1 MAKPDKRVGLFTAT
15 SLVIAAMVGTG
26 VFTSLGFQV
35 VYIKSVFSILM
46 LWVVGG
52 ITALCGALAYGELG
66 AALPRSGG
74 EYHLMSRIYH
84 PAAGFLSGWVSALL
98 GFAAPAALA
107 AMAFASYFTVVIP
120 LGSETHL
127 AAGIVVLISIIHLAS
142 IKSSALFHDFF
153 TVIKLVLILLFIGAA
168 FFVESSVDYMLLPVS
183 EDLNMVFS
191 SGFAISLVFVS
202 YSYTGWN
209 SAVYIVNEIK
219 NHQKN
224 MPLSLLYGTLIVLV
238 LYVLLNFA
246 FLHTVPLPELEG
258 KIEIGFLSASAVF
271 GSGGADIMS
280 LVIAILLI
288 STLSAFIFIGPRV
301 TEVMGEDYHILK
313 FMKSR
318 SSRGVPAYAIIFQTV
333 FSLIFIYTSTFEQVF
348 IYAGFTLTLIT
359 TATVAGVFVLRYR
372 EPELPR
378 TYKTWGY
385 PFTPAIFL
393 VVNIWVLFYI
403 VVDKPLESVVG
414 IAIVLSGL
422 ILYYINQKISPHREY
437 NRRYQSNAKQK

>member
-1 MAKPDKRVGLFTAT
+1 MAQPDKRVSLFTAT
-15 SLVIAAMVGTG
+15 SLVIAAMIGTG

-35 VYIKSVFSILM
+35 VYVESVFSILM

-120 LGSETHL
+120 IGSETHL
-127 AAGIVVLISIIHLAS
+127 AAAIVVLIGLVHLAS
-142 IKSSALFHDFF
+142 IKSSVLFHDFF
-153 TVIKLVLILLFIGAA
+153 TVIKLVLILLFIIAA
-168 FFVESSVDYMLLPVS
+168 FLIQTSVDYSAAPVY
-183 EDLNMVFS
+183 EDLGMIFS

-219 NHQKN
+219 DPQKN
-224 MPLSLLYGTLIVLV
+224 LPLSLLYGTVVVLI

-246 FLHTVPLPELEG
+246 FLHTVPMAELEG

-271 GSGGADIMS
+271 GPGGAWIMS

-313 FMKSR
+313 FLKTR
-318 SSRGVPAYAIIFQTV
+318 SANGVPVNAIIFQTL

-348 IYAGFTLTLIT
+348 IYAGFILTLIT
-359 TATVAGVFVLRYR
+359 TITVAGVFVLRFN

-378 TYKTWGY
+378 RYKTWGY

-393 VVNIWVLFYI
+393 GVNIWVLFYI

-422 ILYYINQKISPHREY
+422 ILYYINKKISPHREY
-437 NRRYQSNAKQK
+437 NRRYLSDKKPK

>member
-1 MAKPDKRVGLFTAT
+1 MAKPEKRVGLFTAV

-35 VYIKSVFSILM
+35 VYIDSVFSIMM

-84 PAAGFLSGWVSALL
+84 PAAGFLSGWVSALF

-120 LGSETHL
+120 VGSETHL
-127 AAGIVVLISIIHLAS
+127 AAGIVILIGLVHLSSIR
-142 IKSSALFHDFF
+142 SSALFHDFF
-153 TVIKLVLILLFIGAA
+153 TVIKLILILLFIGAA
-168 FFVESSVDYMLLPVS
+168 FFAETSVDYTAVPVI
-183 EDLNMVFS
+183 EDLDLIFS

-219 NHQKN
+219 DPQKN
-224 MPLSLLYGTLIVLV
+224 MPLSLLYGTFLV
-238 LYVLLNFA
+238 MILYVLLNFA
-246 FLHTVPLPELEG
+246 FLHTVPVSVLEG

-271 GSGGADIMS
+271 GPGGADIMS

-313 FMKSR
+313 FLKKR
-318 SSRGVPAYAIIFQTV
+318 SSTGVPANSIIFQTV
-333 FSLIFIYTSTFEQVF
+333 ISLFFIYTSTFEQVF

-359 TATVAGVFVLRYR
+359 TVTVAGVFVLRYR
-372 EPELPR
+372 EPHLKRE
-378 TYKTWGY
+378 YKTWGY
-385 PFTPAIFL
+385 PWTPALFL
-393 VVNIWVLFYI
+393 AVNGWVMFYI
-403 VVDKPLESVVG
+403 VVDKPFESVVG
-414 IAIVLSGL
+414 LVIVFSGL
-422 ILYYINQKISPHREY
+422 ILYYINQKISSDREY
-437 NRRYQSNAKQK
+437 NRRYKSNQ